1 MQALDDIDILDDSDE
16 QWALWERLD
25 AECTKRRAEVQRLI
39 DTVRTLR
46 RIPTRETE
54 QVLRRVRLHLGEVI
68 VAKIDLIDR
77 QELATRVKRQMAVL
91 TFLRDLSHAYREPTS
106 ADIRD
111 LLDLTQ
117 IPGELPDRVA
127 RYESQTMLVILS
139 KPAGNEYWQLMRS
152 IANRVKSDRAG
163 SPWVIN
169 QKLEQI
175 QDVLNFLAPAWLL
188 HDDRKHIPTSGKWAW
203 RTTKV
208 HGIFNGGL
216 PGLGKNA

>member
-1 MQALDDIDILDDSDE
+1 LDDNAIFDDSDE

-25 AECTKRRAEVQRLI
+25 AECTKRGAEVQRLI

-54 QVLRRVRLHLGEVI
+54 QVLRRVRIHLGEI
-68 VAKIDLIDR
+68 IAAKIDLIDR
-77 QELATRVKRQMAVL
+77 QELATRAKRQLAVL

-106 ADIRD
+106 AEIRD

-152 IANRVKSDRAG
+152 IANRVKRDRAT
-163 SPWVIN
+163 SPRVE
-169 QKLEQI
+169 KLEQI

-208 HGIFNGGL
+208 HGIYNGGL
-216 PGLGKNA
+216 PGLGKKA